1 MEFKRESNLWN
12 NIDIYLLVEDQVFY
26 ETEKNRVALI
36 CFRHE
41 EGFWHVFKAITD
53 VGGQGQRKSKPLC
66 LVLVRPDK
74 QTADRVF
81 SRNPDKTWTADRIE
95 TDIVRTDRHRKAFFL
110 KIRTESR
117 QLTKSRQKGPGQTDT
132 RQLVF

>member
-1 MEFKRESNLWN
+1 MEFNRESNLWN
-12 NIDIYLLVEDQVFY
+12 NIEIYLHVEDQVFY

-53 VGGQGQRKSKPLC
+53 VGGQEQRKSKPLC
-66 LVLVRPDK
+66 PVLVRPDK

-81 SRNPDKTWTADRIE
+81 SRNPDKTWTADR
-95 TDIVRTDRHRKAFFL
+95 HRKAFFL

-117 QLTKSRQKGPGQTDT
+117 QLTKSRQIGPGQTDT